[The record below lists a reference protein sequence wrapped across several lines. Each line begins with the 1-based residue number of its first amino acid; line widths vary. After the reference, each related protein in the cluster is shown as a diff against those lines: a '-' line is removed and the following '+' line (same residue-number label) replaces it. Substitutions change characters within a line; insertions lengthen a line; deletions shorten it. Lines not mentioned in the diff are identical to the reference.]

1 MATGIDYLCHK
12 ERTGNKMTDEKANK
26 FENEEQ
32 HRSRLNQNIG
42 SILEPLPLNGSGNPF
57 VKTFEQAMIVAL
69 AKEGGAINEDIA
81 AMIGIQVSTLTKH
94 FKEEL
99 ANADE
104 YLNRYIR
111 KGMMTSAKRAIDGDA
126 RYNPV
131 LLRVAA
137 VRCGMSERIQQDNVS
152 SDGSMSPG
160 GVLNGLPVGS
170 RLVIET
176 PPPADS
182 AKPATKPTEKPVK
195 PATKAKKTPK

>member
-1 MATGIDYLCHK
+1 MA
-12 ERTGNKMTDEKANK
+12 DEKENK

-32 HRSRLNQNIG
+32 HRSRINQNIN
-42 SILEPLPLNGSGNPF
+42 SILQPLPLNGSGNPF

-69 AKEGGAINEDIA
+69 AKENGAIQEDIA
-81 AMIGIQVSTLTKH
+81 GMLGINVLTLKKH
-94 FKEEL
+94 FRDEL
-99 ANADE
+99 DNAEE

-111 KGMMTSAKRAIDGDA
+111 KGMMTSAMRAIDGDH

-137 VRCGMSERIQQDNVS
+137 CRIGMSERVQQDNVS

-182 AKPATKPTEKPVK
+182 AKPATKPTKKPVK
-195 PATKAKKTPK
+195 PATKAEKTPK